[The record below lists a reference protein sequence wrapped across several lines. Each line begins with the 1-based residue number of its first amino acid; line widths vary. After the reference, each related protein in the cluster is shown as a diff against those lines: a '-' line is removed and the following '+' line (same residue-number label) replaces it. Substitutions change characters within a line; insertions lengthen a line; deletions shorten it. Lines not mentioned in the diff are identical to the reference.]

1 MTLISVFRPLF
12 GRNDRK
18 NKFFCYICSD
28 KERLGKGCRL
38 PVPAVPMRNELKY
51 QKHMK
56 KFLKTSLLLIC
67 ASLSLLSCKDDEND
81 APEITVRLDKT
92 ELALTIGETSSLTAL
107 VTPPLETI
115 GQSVV
120 WSSDN
125 EAVATVSEGTVT
137 AVAVGQATVTATVG
151 EKSATCVVTV
161 SPIVV
166 RSVTLDE
173 HAITLEVEGT
183 QTLTATVLPDDAT
196 DPTVT
201 WTSNDETIATVEAG
215 VVTAVAAGTTV
226 IRAVAGD
233 AADSCVV
240 TVVVPEPK
248 IGDYFY
254 SDGTW
259 SDGGLVSIEADGLN
273 PVWADVK
280 PAPKAGKTV
289 IGIVFQTFGDRIAET
304 DKEAGYTHGY
314 VVAVKS
320 AHGTE
325 KQTTWWSSDFGF
337 SALKGAKLA
346 STWYKNVNGRAET
359 TKVGEVYSERMDL
372 MPAFKWTLNGFT
384 FAAPETT
391 SGWFLP
397 STGQLWDMMANLC
410 GNGVAAYMKEWQAL
424 DKDATWYCSEK
435 TDYDVIAQFNS
446 TMSEIPAEDKEE
458 LFVTEKYYT
467 TCSLWAS
474 TPYAD
479 ETSCV
484 MNIGTNGTIEC
495 MTEYFDYDAVARPIL
510 AF

>member
-1 MTLISVFRPLF
+1 M
-12 GRNDRK
+12 
-18 NKFFCYICSD
+18 
-28 KERLGKGCRL
+28 
-38 PVPAVPMRNELKY
+38 
-51 QKHMK
+51 
-56 KFLKTSLLLIC
+56 
-67 ASLSLLSCKDDEND
+67 
-81 APEITVRLDKT
+81 
-92 ELALTIGETSSLTAL
+92 
-107 VTPPLETI
+107 
-115 GQSVV
+115 
-120 WSSDN
+120 
-125 EAVATVSEGTVT
+125 
-137 AVAVGQATVTATVG
+137 TATVG

-183 QTLTATVLPDDAT
+183 QTLTASVLPDDAT